1 MGHGALSFAPPA
13 GKESRFM
20 RLTLAIVAV
29 CVGAAY
35 ASRAF
40 AAESHQTSVIRL
52 AAPADEV
59 RLWISHH
66 PDDLTAA
73 AGAEVIA
80 KKGDAEAKIRIDDS
94 LGGHLGFVVRR
105 QINGNRFTETM
116 TKALWGPID
125 AYQTTITVDPSGRE
139 CVVTIEVSATIEN
152 LNRIKL
158 AGGLRR
164 RLRGV
169 RNAFDQQFSIISQE

>member
-1 MGHGALSFAPPA
+1 MRSRCAL
-13 GKESRFM
+13 
-20 RLTLAIVAV
+20 VAV
-29 CVGAAY
+29 CLSCAY
-35 ASRAF
+35 FSSSF

-66 PDDLTAA
+66 VDDLTAA
-73 AGAEVIA
+73 AGAEVVA
-80 KKGDAEAKIRIDDS
+80 KKGDTEAKIRIDDS
-94 LGGHLGFVVRR
+94 LGGHLGFMVRR
-105 QINGNRFTETM
+105 QMDGNRFTETM
-116 TKALWGPID
+116 TRQLWGPID
-125 AYQTTITVDPSGRE
+125 AYQTSITVEPSGRE
-139 CVVTIEVSATIEN
+139 CLVTIEVSATVEN

-169 RNAFDQQFSIISQE
+169 RNAFDHQFGIISQD